1 MVGRSIKLMQF
12 NLPSKLSPPPCLVN
26 KLGLDASS
34 LRGSFPPYFII
45 MPNSD
50 FQNILI
56 YTWLKQKGISQ
67 VVLVVNNPPAN
78 AGDIRTLDSIP
89 GSGRSPGGGH
99 TATHSSSL
107 AWKIPWTEE
116 PGGLQSKGHKE
127 SDTTEVTQHAH
138 TKQKNVLGKFY
149 FLYFC
154 Y

>member
-1 MVGRSIKLMQF
+1 MVGRSIKLTQF
-12 NLPSKLSPPPCLVN
+12 NLPSKFSPPPCLIVN
-26 KLGLDASS
+26 LAWMLPVLGTHFLPTS
-34 LRGSFPPYFII
+34 LLCQTLTSRT
-45 MPNSD
+45 
-50 FQNILI
+50 L
-56 YTWLKQKGISQ
+56 TWLKQKGIFQ

-78 AGDIRTLDSIP
+78 AGDMRTLDSIP

-138 TKQKNVLGKFY
+138 MKQENVLGKFY